1 MSTPKKL
8 AREASITGDAPVVKA
23 RAGRESLK
31 TSRLVPIADRSNRKK
46 LTKKQVELE
55 QRLRDELEARKNAQE
70 VLRQADANDVEEKKR
85 LQALQQE
92 LRGKEYAYDQ
102 SGQVVVATPRAY
114 LGCRLNVRR

>member
-70 VLRQADANDVEEKKR
+70 VLRQA
-85 LQALQQE
+85 
-92 LRGKEYAYDQ
+92 
-102 SGQVVVATPRAY
+102 
-114 LGCRLNVRR
+114 